1 MTFASSPLASG
12 PLAKI
17 ALSLSTSLAVLA
29 FASASYAAEP
39 ALTLTP
45 APAKAELGQGSF
57 ALTAKT
63 RIFAAKG
70 DVEARVVAAQLS
82 DMVFKA
88 RGLKL
93 AVVEGAPPAGEAA
106 IVLARGQAGS
116 DKAEA
121 YALNVVPTGVTVT
134 AAKRAGLF
142 YGAVSV
148 WQLAVQDAAK
158 GPAQLPAVS
167 IDDAPRFV
175 WRGFMLDSARHFQS
189 IDTIKSIIDAMAA
202 HKLNVLHWHL
212 VDDQGWR
219 LEIKKYPKLTSEGAW
234 RVPAGAAGKDP
245 KTGKPVRYE
254 GFYTQEQARDL
265 VAYAAARGITIVPEI
280 EMPGHALA
288 PLVAYPQFGMTK
300 APPRS
305 AMGDWGI
312 FPYLYSPE
320 DSTFAFLNDV
330 LDEVMDIFPSPYIH
344 VGGDEAIKDQW
355 KASPA
360 VQAKIAELGVQDEH
374 GLQSWFIQRVE
385 KHINS
390 RGRRMIGWDEIL
402 EGGLAPNATVMS
414 WRGIEG
420 AVAAASQGHDAVLA
434 PDGVL
439 YLDRRQSASADE
451 PPGRIRILSLKDI
464 YGYEPVPASLT
475 PEQRAHI
482 LGLQANAFTE
492 HMRTDDRL
500 EKMTFPRLV
509 AVAESGWT
517 PEARRDWNSFAARLP
532 AESARLDVLG
542 VAHDTVPYE
551 PQATLR
557 PADGGQVSV
566 ALASGLGLGEI
577 RYTLDGKAP
586 TKASGLYDAPL
597 TVAAGR
603 TVRARTFMGAEAMGR
618 VRDYP
623 ISVLAAQTRKSQ
635 QLELCGDGIN
645 LSLEDDA
652 PISGSGAGPR
662 AVFAVNL
669 MNACWVWKAADLS
682 SALKLTARIGQVPFN
697 FQIGAARDNIPLRA
711 PATPEGELEVRLDSC
726 TGERIAAF
734 PLGAAARGPALG
746 TVVGLL
752 PRREGAHDLCLS
764 FTARS
769 VEPTLVLDQVTLTPA
784 QAQAPAKTKN

>member
-1 MTFASSPLASG
+1 MTSFSTV
-12 PLAKI
+12 LAKLAAGLTVSAA
-17 ALSLSTSLAVLA
+17 ALAL
-29 FASASYAAEP
+29 ASASLAATATEGP
-39 ALTLTP
+39 VLTLTP
-45 APAKAELGQGSF
+45 APAKAQLGQGTF
-57 ALTAKT
+57 ALTAQT
-63 RIFAAKG
+63 RIFVPKG
-70 DVEARVVAAQLS
+70 DVETRVVAGQLS
-82 DMVFKA
+82 DMLFKA

-93 AVVEGAPPAGEAA
+93 AVVEGEPLVGEAA
-106 IVLARGQAGS
+106 IAFVRGPTAS

-121 YALNVVPTGVTVT
+121 YTLAVTPTGVTIT

-167 IDDAPRFV
+167 IDDSPRFA

-245 KTGKPVRYE
+245 KTGKEVRYQ
-254 GFYTQEQARDL
+254 GFYTQDQVRDL

-300 APPRS
+300 APPRAS
-305 AMGDWGI
+305 MGDWGV
-312 FPYLYSPE
+312 FPYLYKPSDE
-320 DSTFAFLNDV
+320 TFTFLNDI
-330 LDEVMDIFPSPYIH
+330 LDEVMDLFPSEYIH
-344 VGGDEAIKDQW
+344 VGGDEAVKDQW
-355 KASPA
+355 KASPE
-360 VQAKIAELGVQDEH
+360 VQAQIRALGVKDEH
-374 GLQSWFIQRVE
+374 GLQSWFIQRAE

-414 WRGIEG
+414 WRGVEG

-434 PDGVL
+434 PDSTL
-439 YLDRRQSASADE
+439 YMDRRQSASPDE
-451 PPGRIRILSLKDI
+451 PPGRIKIVSLKDV
-464 YGYEPVPASLT
+464 YEFDAAPAALT
-475 PEQRAHI
+475 EAQRAHI
-482 LGLQANAFTE
+482 LGLQANSFTE
-492 HMRTDDRL
+492 HMRTDERL
-500 EKMTFPRLV
+500 EKMTFPRLI
-509 AVAESGWT
+509 AVAENGWT
-517 PEARRDWNSFAARLP
+517 PVAQQDWKSFAARLP
-532 AESARLDVLG
+532 AENARLDVLG
-542 VAHDTVPYE
+542 VAHDTVPCE

-566 ALASGLGLGEI
+566 ALASGLDLGEI
-577 RYTLDGKAP
+577 RYTSDGKAP
-586 TKASGLYDAPL
+586 TKASGLYDALL
-597 TVAAGR
+597 TVAPGK
-603 TVRARTFMGAEAMGR
+603 TVRARTFLGDDALGR

-623 ISVLAAQTRKSQ
+623 VSLLAAQTRNSH

-652 PISGSGAGPR
+652 PVKGPR

-669 MNACWVWKAADLS
+669 MNPCWVWKGADLS
-682 SALKLTARIGQVPFN
+682 TELKLTARIGQVPFN
-697 FQIGAARDNIPLRA
+697 FQIGADREKIALRP
-711 PATPEGELEVRLDSC
+711 PATPDGELEVRLDGC
-726 TGERIAAF
+726 GGERIAALA
-734 PLGAAARGPALG
+734 LGAAARGPGLG
-746 TVVGLL
+746 VVSGVL
-752 PRREGAHDLCLS
+752 PRREGVHDLCLT
-764 FTARS
+764 FTART
-769 VEPTLVLDQVTLTPA
+769 VEPTLVLDQVTLTPITA
-784 QAQAPAKTKN
+784 NKN